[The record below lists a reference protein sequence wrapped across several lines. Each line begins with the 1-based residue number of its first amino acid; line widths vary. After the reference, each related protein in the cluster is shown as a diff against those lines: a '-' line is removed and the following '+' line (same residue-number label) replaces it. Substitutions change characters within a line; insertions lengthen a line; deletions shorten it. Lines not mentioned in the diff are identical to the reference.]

1 MPVVKIPRR
10 KSGAGA
16 YVGRNV
22 RVTVGAFDLS
32 GAEPTVELLIEA
44 PAPVAVSRDD
54 EGIERHVRRQHKLD
68 VKHTEPEADV
78 QNQR

>member
-10 KSGAGA
+10 RKGAGA
-16 YVGRNV
+16 YIGRHI
-22 RVTVGAFDLS
+22 RVTVGEFDLS

-44 PAPVAVSRDD
+44 PNPVAVSRDD

-68 VKHTEPEADV
+68 LRDKEPEADAAH
-78 QNQR
+78 